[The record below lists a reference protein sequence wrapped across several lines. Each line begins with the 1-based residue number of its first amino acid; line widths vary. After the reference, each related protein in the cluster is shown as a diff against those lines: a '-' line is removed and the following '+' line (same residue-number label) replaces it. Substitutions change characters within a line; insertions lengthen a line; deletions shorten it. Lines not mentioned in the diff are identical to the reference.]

1 MTDKGHYECQV
12 NTEPKINLGFWLN
25 ILRKLVSVVPQS
37 SLSFSLAA
45 TAVIH
50 GESSV
55 FVKPGS
61 TISLTCTIRL
71 FSSPPTNI
79 QWYKDARWLRQ
90 ASDQSVINHSLF
102 RALNLDSARG
112 GVSLENEKTPQVIGC

>member
-25 ILRKLVSVVPQS
+25 ILRKFL
-37 SLSFSLAA
+37 SLLISPNLSLSLAA

-50 GESSV
+50 AESSV

-79 QWYKDARWLRQ
+79 QWYKDARSQSRV
-90 ASDQSVINHSLF
+90 AVSD
-102 RALNLDSARG
+102 
-112 GVSLENEKTPQVIGC
+112 

>member
-25 ILRKLVSVVPQS
+25 ILRKFVCFNFCPPNL
-37 SLSFSLAA
+37 SLSLTLTLSLSLAA

-50 GESSV
+50 AESSV

-79 QWYKDARWLRQ
+79 QWYKDAR
-90 ASDQSVINHSLF
+90 
-102 RALNLDSARG
+102 
-112 GVSLENEKTPQVIGC
+112 

>member
-25 ILRKLVSVVPQS
+25 ILRKLVSPPPKS
-37 SLSFSLAA
+37 SLCLSVAA

-79 QWYKDARWLRQ
+79 QWYKDAR
-90 ASDQSVINHSLF
+90 
-102 RALNLDSARG
+102 
-112 GVSLENEKTPQVIGC
+112 